1 MSDEITGLDL
11 VAVADAIRAR
21 QLSAEEVVRA
31 CIARAERVQDRLNT
45 FISLDAEGAIEAA
58 RAADQALAQGRE
70 VGRLHGIP
78 VAHKDMFYRQGR
90 VVTCGSRLRRDF
102 RPAFTASALERLDQA
117 GAIDLGGLN
126 MSEFACNPYGMNVLV
141 GRAKNPWALERIA
154 GGSSSGSAAA
164 VASRLLYGSLGSDT
178 GGSVRLPA
186 AICGVVGL
194 LPTNGRISRHG
205 VMKLSFSL
213 DNPIPASVWSR
224 PMST

>member
-1 MSDEITGLDL
+1 M
-11 VAVADAIRAR
+11 
-21 QLSAEEVVRA
+21 
-31 CIARAERVQDRLNT
+31 
-45 FISLDAEGAIEAA
+45 
-58 RAADQALAQGRE
+58 
-70 VGRLHGIP
+70 P

-90 VVTCGSRLRRDF
+90 IVTCGSKLRRDF
-102 RPAFTASALERLDQA
+102 RPAFTATILERLDLA

-154 GGSSSGSAAA
+154 GGSSSGSGAA
-164 VASRLLYGSLGSDT
+164 VASRLLYGSFGSDT

-205 VMKLSFSL
+205 ALKLSFSL
-213 DNPIPASVWSR
+213 DNAGPLARTVRGLRAAAWCR
-224 PMST
+224 RRG